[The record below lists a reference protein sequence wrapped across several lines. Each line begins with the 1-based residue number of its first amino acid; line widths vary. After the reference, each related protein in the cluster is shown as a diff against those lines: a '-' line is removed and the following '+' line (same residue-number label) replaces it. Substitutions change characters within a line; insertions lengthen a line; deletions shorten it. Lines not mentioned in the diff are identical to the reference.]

1 VSCSYGHF
9 IILAIFRGLT
19 EAAPIYHQFLSI
31 KAYHAH
37 SSEKASP
44 AGPMPEGANGSAY
57 YRDGT
62 SGTGGAGAFLR
73 VSRRLPAST
82 HWCRSD
88 AGYTAGLHEPGT
100 LCLGCIHVR
109 QDYRYVSGTY
119 IGAGYVPHR
128 LWVRQYRRHGIGT
141 SSYSSG
147 N

>member
-1 VSCSYGHF
+1 MACHLWR
-9 IILAIFRGLT
+9 LAEVVRMEYRRGVD
-19 EAAPIYHQFLSI
+19 ANFM
-31 KAYHAH
+31 

-44 AGPMPEGANGSAY
+44 AGPMPEGADGSAY
-57 YRDGT
+57 YSDGT
-62 SGTGGAGAFLR
+62 SGTGGAGGARAFLR

-88 AGYTAGLHEPGT
+88 AGYTVGLHEPGT

-119 IGAGYVPHR
+119 ISAGYVPHR
-128 LWVRQYRRHGIGT
+128 LWVRQYRRHGVGT

-147 N
+147 S